1 MFKRIGLIAALAAL
15 GVGIYHL
22 VRVRMP
28 SNDRPPRAAHD
39 YDQALNRLKR
49 LQSSENEQVLDQCRT
64 QLLTHGQRTQR
75 AYVFLHGL
83 TNCPYQFL
91 TLGEKVHAQGH
102 NVLLPRYPYH
112 GYPPLSDEQSK
123 LTTEDLIELANEAV
137 DIAQGLG
144 QEVVVCGLSMGGA
157 LASWIAQNRHDVER
171 VIALSPALGANSI
184 PGRRYRAFSNVAAL
198 VPNVN
203 SWSETSGKRPF
214 PEREHQY
221 PRMASRAVA
230 SLMRLGQIVFYQA
243 QRQTP
248 AAASILVVKNPADDV
263 VDHELTAQVVSAWR
277 HHGGQVE
284 TYDLP
289 IDLGLGHD
297 YIDPT
302 QPDQQIDAVYP
313 TLMKLLA

>member
-1 MFKRIGLIAALAAL
+1 MFKRIGLIAVLTAL
-15 GVGIYHL
+15 GIGIYHL

-28 SNDRPPRAAHD
+28 SNDRPPRETHD

-49 LQSSENEQVLDQCRT
+49 LQASENEQIQDRCRT
-64 QLLTHGQRTQR
+64 QLLTHGQQTNRV
-75 AYVFLHGL
+75 YVFLHGL

-91 TLGEKVHAQGH
+91 ALGEKLHAQGH

-123 LTTEDLIELANEAV
+123 LRTEDLIELANEAV
-137 DIAQGLG
+137 DIAHGLG

-157 LASWIAQNRHDVER
+157 LASWIAQNRHDVAR

-184 PGRRYRAFSNVAAL
+184 PGRRYRAFANVAAL
-198 VPNVN
+198 LPNVN
-203 SWSETSGKRPF
+203 SWSETSDKRPF
-214 PEREHQY
+214 PGRDHQY

-243 QRQTP
+243 QRQKP

-263 VDHELTAQVVSAWR
+263 VDHDLTEQVISAWR

-284 TYDLP
+284 TFDLP
-289 IDLGLGHD
+289 LELGLGHD

-313 TLMKLLA
+313 TLLKLLA